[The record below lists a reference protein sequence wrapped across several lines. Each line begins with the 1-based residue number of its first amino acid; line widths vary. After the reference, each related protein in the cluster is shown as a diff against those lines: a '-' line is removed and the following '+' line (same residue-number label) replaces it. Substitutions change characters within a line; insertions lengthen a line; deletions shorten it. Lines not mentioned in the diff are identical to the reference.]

1 MIGIYYGIIAI
12 ISALIY
18 VLAEIFKGRKKR
30 VGSIACYA
38 ILFIIAL
45 LFI

>member
-18 VLAEIFKGRKKR
+18 VLAEIFKDRKKR
-30 VGSIACYA
+30 AGVLSCYA
-38 ILFIIAL
+38 ILFLIAL